1 MKCISRKR
9 EIVQF
14 FKTHFL
20 PGKEGSSVEAGKE
33 EAIKHHF
40 LAIKS
45 WLNKRA
51 HHTVYV
57 RVSKPDFELGASD
70 NQKHRPV

>member
-1 MKCISRKR
+1 M
-9 EIVQF
+9 
-14 FKTHFL
+14 
-20 PGKEGSSVEAGKE
+20 EAGKE
-33 EAIKHHF
+33 EAIKPHF

-57 RVSKPDFELGASD
+57 GVNKPDFELGASPTRNTD
-70 NQKHRPV
+70 HSAIIFKAGRAAVEQ